1 MVVRIARVESQAAV
15 SRLQQ
20 MKKHATVAAAVFA
33 NKVLQYLKKT
43 ATSWHLGDFVIGS
56 ISYASHA
63 DEHCEQ
69 TGESYR
75 SQGGRMTI
83 LATRSL
89 VDQAECGF
97 HLIACTSNTLTRVCR
112 SALTAET
119 YQMELVSKPL
129 ISCEPQLWTCLCL
142 CRGNNGRSRRQV
154 QSSWYG

>member
-1 MVVRIARVESQAAV
+1 M

-43 ATSWHLGDFVIGS
+43 ATRGLMFPMGVISWHLEDFVIGS
-56 ISYASHA
+56 INDASHA
-63 DEHCEQ
+63 DEHCER
-69 TGESYR
+69 TGEPYR

-97 HLIACTSNTLTRVCR
+97 HVYSMYIKHAENEFAVLLSQLRHTGR
-112 SALTAET
+112 SW
-119 YQMELVSKPL
+119 VSKPL
-129 ISCEPQLWTCLCL
+129 ISCEPQWWTCLYPCQ
-142 CRGNNGRSRRQV
+142 GNNGKSRRQV